1 MIGDAEAWLFYD
13 GECPFCS
20 TYVRLLRIKE
30 AVGTI
35 HLVDARSGGALVE
48 EVIGAGFDLDEGMAL
63 KIGSRIY
70 HGDDCIHALALMSSG
85 SGLFNK
91 INAAIFRSPWRARV
105 IYPLLR
111 ACRNATLS
119 LLARRKIAD
128 RAG

>member
-1 MIGDAEAWLFYD
+1 MNSNADAWLIYD

-30 AVGTI
+30 AIGAV
-35 HLVDARSGGALVE
+35 HLVDARNGGALID

-63 KIGSRIY
+63 KIGNRIY

-91 INAAIFRSPWRARV
+91 INAAIFKSPWRSRM

-111 ACRNATLS
+111 ACRNMTLS

-128 RAG
+128 RAE